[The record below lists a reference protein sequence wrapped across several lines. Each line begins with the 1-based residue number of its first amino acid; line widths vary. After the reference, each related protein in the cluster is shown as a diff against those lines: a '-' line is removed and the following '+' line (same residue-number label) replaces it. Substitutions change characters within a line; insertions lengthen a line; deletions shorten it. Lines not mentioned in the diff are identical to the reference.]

1 MCQARQGAVLTLP
14 LAQVYANSMLIM
26 LRDIWKSYRIGPTEV
41 DVLKGVNLDV
51 RQGELLSIMGSS
63 GCGKSTLMN
72 IIGLL
77 DRPTSGSFMLDG
89 AEVAYDNDDALSE
102 IRNRRIGFVF
112 QQYFLLSRLTA
123 IENVAL
129 PLVYRGDTG
138 KDNHERCME
147 ILKRVGMEERAMHRP
162 AELSGG
168 QQQRVAIARAL
179 VGNPSLILADEPT
192 GALDTQ
198 VGGEII
204 ELFKALNAEEGI
216 TVVIITHDPGIAHK
230 CTRTAVMRDGVIV
243 T

>member
-1 MCQARQGAVLTLP
+1 MLT
-14 LAQVYANSMLIM
+14 
-26 LRDIWKSYRIGPTEV
+26 LRDIRKTYRIGPTEV
-41 DVLKGVNLDV
+41 EVLKGVSLEIQ
-51 RQGELLSIMGSS
+51 QGELVSIMGQS

-89 AEVAYDNDDALSE
+89 TEVSYSDDDALSE
-102 IRNRRIGFVF
+102 IRNQRIGFVF

-123 IENVAL
+123 LENVAL
-129 PLVYRGDTG
+129 PLVYRGETIH
-138 KDNHERCME
+138 NSQSRCME
-147 ILKRVGMEERAMHRP
+147 LLKRVGMEERAQHRP

-198 VGGEII
+198 VGGEIM
-204 ELFKALNAEEGI
+204 ELFKTLNAEEGI
-216 TVVIITHDPGIAHK
+216 TVVIITHDPGIARQCK
-230 CTRTAVMRDGVIV
+230 RVAVMKDGVILP
-243 T
+243 

>member
-1 MCQARQGAVLTLP
+1 MLTLT
-14 LAQVYANSMLIM
+14 
-26 LRDIWKSYRIGPTEV
+26 DIRKSYRIGPTEV
-41 DVLKGVNLDV
+41 DVLKGVSLEIK
-51 RQGELLSIMGSS
+51 QGELISIMGPS

-89 AEVAYDNDDALSE
+89 AEVSYTNDDALSE
-102 IRNRRIGFVF
+102 IRNKRIGFVF

-123 IENVAL
+123 LENVAL
-129 PLVYRGDTG
+129 PLIYRGDTG
-138 KDNHERCME
+138 QNSHDRCME
-147 ILKRVGMEERAMHRP
+147 LLKRVGMDERALHRP

-198 VGGEII
+198 VGGEIM
-204 ELFKALNAEEGI
+204 ELFKTLNAEEGI
-216 TVVIITHDPGIAHK
+216 TVVIITHDPGIARQCK
-230 CTRTAVMRDGVIV
+230 RVAVMKDGVIV
-243 T
+243 P